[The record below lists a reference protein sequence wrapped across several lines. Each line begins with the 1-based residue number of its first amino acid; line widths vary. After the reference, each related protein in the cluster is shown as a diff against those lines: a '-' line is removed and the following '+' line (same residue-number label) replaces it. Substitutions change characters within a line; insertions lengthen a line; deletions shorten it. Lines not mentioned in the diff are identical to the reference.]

1 MNNLNY
7 TIHKANKVQREY
19 VLERVTIKNESEREN
34 AIIFVATN
42 QDNDV
47 IGRIVLLEQVLP
59 LINGGKIWYISNV
72 FVHQGY
78 RRNGIA
84 TQLLNYTF
92 TEANKLG
99 IWSLQGSA
107 NATQE
112 AHGFWSVNGF
122 VFIKYGKPHN
132 DPLKPLEVGNYSHFI
147 FRRVNR
153 ICDICSFAKTTLP
166 ITISEADSKYR
177 EEIVEKAFSTNC
189 LSHINNRKNECNVLI
204 ASNFCGDTV
213 GYVIFYD
220 ETMSPPLNGKSRFLA
235 YCYTDENYRNRGIA
249 KKMLNKLFE
258 EAKKES
264 IDQIIG
270 VYTNEKDIPF
280 FLKLGFDILITRYIM
295 SATPSGQ
302 YSIGIGKRIENTQI
316 VLSFQ
321 NLSEGITSRDF
332 SYKKSKNEQ
341 KIGYSATF

>member
-99 IWSLQGSA
+99 IWSL
-107 NATQE
+107 
-112 AHGFWSVNGF
+112 
-122 VFIKYGKPHN
+122 
-132 DPLKPLEVGNYSHFI
+132 
-147 FRRVNR
+147 
-153 ICDICSFAKTTLP
+153 
-166 ITISEADSKYR
+166 
-177 EEIVEKAFSTNC
+177 
-189 LSHINNRKNECNVLI
+189 
-204 ASNFCGDTV
+204 
-213 GYVIFYD
+213 
-220 ETMSPPLNGKSRFLA
+220 
-235 YCYTDENYRNRGIA
+235 
-249 KKMLNKLFE
+249 
-258 EAKKES
+258 
-264 IDQIIG
+264 
-270 VYTNEKDIPF
+270 
-280 FLKLGFDILITRYIM
+280 
-295 SATPSGQ
+295 
-302 YSIGIGKRIENTQI
+302 
-316 VLSFQ
+316 
-321 NLSEGITSRDF
+321 
-332 SYKKSKNEQ
+332 
-341 KIGYSATF
+341 